1 MYKWKRYFE
10 RPRYHAGTE
19 NGAYLCTNNG
29 TSWTPLG
36 FSSEV
41 FSIAVSGIQIYAG
54 TEYGGVYLYN
64 NNTAN
69 WTPVDSGLFAWTI
82 YSLAV
87 KGSDI
92 YAGTGEGLYLSNNN
106 ATNWTPVDSVFTLFN
121 GTPLIISGFGFS
133 LLQWKTAI
141 FLQELGTVFFY
152 QPIMGQVG
160 VCRF

>member
-1 MYKWKRYFE
+1 MLVLFTQTTSAQWVQTKLPPIDTRDSALKGVNALCINGNDILKGRDII
-10 RPRYHAGTE
+10 AGTE

-69 WTPVDSGLFAWTI
+69 WTPVDSGLFA
-82 YSLAV
+82 
-87 KGSDI
+87 
-92 YAGTGEGLYLSNNN
+92 
-106 ATNWTPVDSVFTLFN
+106 
-121 GTPLIISGFGFS
+121 
-133 LLQWKTAI
+133 
-141 FLQELGTVFFY
+141 
-152 QPIMGQVG
+152 
-160 VCRF
+160 